1 MELIRAFSGEAGA
14 LIPDDQVEVPE
25 EGVSRN
31 NKYVLDD
38 KTLLRELSL
47 TTDEAEKEAAILTK
61 DHLEEMNRA
70 LDEYILRQM
79 CFKSE
84 IIDEIARLHENCAY
98 AILGV
103 SADATDAEIKK
114 AYRRVAMMCHPDKG
128 GDKEEFQELNNAY
141 EKIMEQRRGT
151 DGKKED
157 EDDDE
162 SPKESKKKEDKD
174 EKEDKD
180 GEEGAEGSNAT
191 LVEKAAKAAEEASR
205 YAKTAAEFSHQ
216 AAEAAETAR
225 KGKEQGSRD
234 TLTKSIAHSAIVLTL
249 TVVKAVRVV
258 GYATLDVAAQ
268 CRIAAKRNPNAV
280 GCAERAVTAMSLGL
294 EALNAALACAEVTET
309 TAAELQAPP

>member
-114 AYRRVAMMCHPDKG
+114 AYRIIAMQCHPDKG
-128 GDKEEFQELNNAY
+128 GDKEDFQELNNAY
-141 EKIMEQRRGT
+141 EKIMEQRRGGGEKMET
-151 DGKKED
+151 EH
-157 EDDDE
+157 DDDE
-162 SPKESKKKEDKD
+162 DIKKKD
-174 EKEDKD
+174 
-180 GEEGAEGSNAT
+180 
-191 LVEKAAKAAEEASR
+191 
-205 YAKTAAEFSHQ
+205 
-216 AAEAAETAR
+216 
-225 KGKEQGSRD
+225 
-234 TLTKSIAHSAIVLTL
+234 
-249 TVVKAVRVV
+249 
-258 GYATLDVAAQ
+258 
-268 CRIAAKRNPNAV
+268 
-280 GCAERAVTAMSLGL
+280 
-294 EALNAALACAEVTET
+294 
-309 TAAELQAPP
+309 